1 MTDLTPI
8 TALGG
13 TAPAE
18 KRFGPLRLTENADLA
33 LASLAMRRGAEC
45 PAPMG
50 LELPGPGKWVAG
62 DGVAAFW
69 TGPEQWMIE
78 ADGRATE
85 DFAADLAEH
94 AAGCSI
100 TEQTD
105 GWTVF
110 EVVSEDGSAPIR
122 AMMEKLVN
130 LDAVAFGPGSATRTG
145 LHHMSVFVI
154 RRAADKLA
162 IITMRS
168 TADDLWHVLEE
179 TAKGLA

>member
-13 TAPAE
+13 TDPAE
-18 KRFGPLRLTENADLA
+18 LRYGPLRLTENADLA
-33 LASLAMRRGAEC
+33 LASLALRRGAAC

-69 TGPEQWMIE
+69 IGPDQWMIE
-78 ADGRATE
+78 AEGCATE
-85 DFAADLAEH
+85 DFAADLVEH
-94 AAGCSI
+94 ASGCSI

-110 EVVSEDGSAPIR
+110 EVVSEDGAAPIR

-130 LDAVAFGPGSATRTG
+130 LDVAAFGPGSATRTG
-145 LHHMSVFVI
+145 LHHMSVFVV
-154 RRAADKLA
+154 RRAEDKLA

-168 TADDLWHVLEE
+168 TADALWHVLEG
-179 TAKGLA
+179 TAKGLV